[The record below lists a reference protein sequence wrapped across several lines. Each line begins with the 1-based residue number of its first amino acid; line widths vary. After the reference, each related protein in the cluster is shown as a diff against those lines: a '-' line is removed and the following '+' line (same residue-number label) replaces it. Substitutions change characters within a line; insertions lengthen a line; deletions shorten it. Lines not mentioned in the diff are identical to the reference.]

1 MLTLTRS
8 VKKKIL
14 VVDDETDFT
23 LLQKVMPEYEI
34 RVETRAEAALAAA
47 KRFRPDV
54 FLIDLILPDIHGLT
68 LARRIRRDRRLRR
81 APIVFVSAL
90 VHFSEDCNG
99 PVLIEEF
106 PAFGKPFP
114 IEGLK
119 RCIEQLI
126 RGDPEAT
133 TGLRRVNLGTIAG
146 T

>member
-14 VVDDETDFT
+14 VVDDETDFA

-34 RVETRAEAALAAA
+34 RVETRAEAALDAA
-47 KRFRPDV
+47 KCFHPDV
-54 FLIDLILPDIHGLT
+54 FLIDLILPDIHGLE
-68 LARRIRRDRRLRR
+68 LARRIRRDRHLRR

-90 VHFSEDCNG
+90 VHFSEDCDG

-106 PAFGKPFP
+106 PAFGKPFAM
-114 IEGLK
+114 EGLK

-133 TGLRRVNLGTIAG
+133 TGLRRVNIGTIAG